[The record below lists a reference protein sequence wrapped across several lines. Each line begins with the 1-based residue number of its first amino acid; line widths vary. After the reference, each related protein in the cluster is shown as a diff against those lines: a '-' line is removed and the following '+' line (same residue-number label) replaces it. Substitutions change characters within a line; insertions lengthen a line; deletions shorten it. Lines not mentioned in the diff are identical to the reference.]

1 MKVSGCIIIVYVNTL
16 FRHGSLVMVLICF
29 VTVEIVQAVTTSSK
43 SKGVD
48 IKVLLNTP
56 LSQLESDCLNRALIA
71 AVNTNNPILVGEL
84 VLRGADN
91 VKDALIYSKKERKVQ
106 STAMLLLLVA
116 VTTDDNFLLTQLFD
130 NGPINH
136 PLLANSPVNK
146 VRHIV
151 ITDTEFLN
159 IPIEIARQRENVMVF
174 HNLLLHSRVTEST
187 GKIDWHGHNLSNIDS
202 VVFHE
207 IPWVRHLILAST
219 KLSEISDSFYS
230 CLLLCTILELQENS
244 IKSLPGGIFELPCIK
259 EINASHN
266 HLEEIVIAGLGRWSD
281 SLDLVNLSHNMLM
294 ELPASVSAPYLKY
307 LNISYNQFAEIPS
320 CVKGFKLLKSLNISF
335 NTGITKLSVALACLK
350 HLKNLE
356 MEGLTN
362 IVEPPPNK
370 MTNVESCLRYLK
382 DKLDHGSA
390 FYHLRLMVMGPPGVG
405 KTTLIGH
412 LADTKLAASDHK
424 DVVVSSWKYVPS
436 NEIAIHHYT
445 IWDVPGRNEY
455 QPIVRLYYTQRTL
468 YILLWDITD
477 GIDGI
482 MQLHK
487 TMCDLSVHAPGCS
500 AIVLATFLDQ
510 LTAEERD
517 AGAIQHL
524 LQQAAVFT
532 KQFPFVAVSHITA
545 VALQGRLENLSKLKK
560 YIYQSAEKFAIDG
573 THVMGQMISSNH
585 HILSHHL
592 SHLSKLTLSGVR
604 TGYMSKK
611 DFIDIQVHSI
621 KKLHLHDNDDTTD
634 ILNFFCQGGFLFH
647 SDGLYIFHP
656 SWLFKAF
663 LPLMVHHHYENL
675 VKHGVVRMSD
685 LVSILENKQITNEK
699 LLSLI
704 QALCIALPI
713 DSQKNFFLL
722 PHLLPDTKT
731 SDTGFDIAILR
742 YFTFKQPISGGFW
755 KQLLAYLIFTIPE
768 IKHGLAALMPN
779 EWKRI
784 LGASLHSFS
793 TPLILWKDGLIYES
807 GDVQFRVEL
816 IKPSNGYNCLE
827 KVMVCASS
835 GRKTTQKFCQILDA
849 ILSLIK
855 QNFPNVNNDDVME
868 QNVSCLQCLEDGEGN
883 AAHHTLDQQLLS
895 STYNNISYIVCNKKV
910 HNLALN
916 SLIPE
921 YFLLDFKPNLLEPDE
936 VQCDK
941 SNQLACNANCTI
953 YSGTFNKRD
962 AGVLYYN
969 VKQWSTKLHTLR
981 HDVRLLLSLN
991 HSCILS
997 FLGCS
1002 LQPPKVSIVFEHPPS
1017 GSLDVALISSKNS
1030 IPRVVSYRIAIQ
1042 IASVLNY
1049 LHTRGIALGD
1059 LSISSVLLWSLD
1071 PDDLINCKLFGFSS
1085 AGCIS
1090 YTNSSQNN
1098 SLLIPDIN
1106 WPNISFLYNPKADIF
1121 LYSFILYW
1129 LVTRHA
1135 PFHNLAKQKIMD
1147 VLLNGGRPSIDSIM
1161 ATAGLCA
1168 MTQVMKQC
1176 WMDQP
1181 DERPT
1186 AIALIQDLGSIS
1198 VQLLMGIHHINS
1210 DLSLRNVC
1218 PVVDNSQSLKQL
1230 WLCYD
1235 ANEGLDL
1242 IVCDP
1247 KTLDKEN
1254 SHSVPLKQICT
1265 IHQCTDTV
1273 WVASRFGLETGTVDI
1288 YSIHPTVHKH
1298 SLTLFDQSVC
1308 SIASTASDVYLGT
1321 YEGSCFIFPSDITMI
1336 PSNPGYHQQQFLSDY
1351 SIQGLVVANKSL
1363 WAAANDTIFILNLKT
1378 LKITNRV
1385 HRTTLNKMMPI
1396 GQLKLTP
1403 DERKIVSA
1411 HMGGSHFSVWDV
1423 ATFTHVCDVNVLEC
1437 TRLLKLNSITLLSAM
1452 TPVLDTVWIGME
1464 SGLIMVFS
1472 LENPRLLV
1480 FFQPYESYI
1489 RFLSCVRG
1497 PGVCGSEQYM
1507 ILCGGKSYCA
1517 STLNHVKAT
1526 REKPEAPKKEGY
1538 SDRDPGTVTVWEAV
1552 SASRLLQM
1560 QRLSSGDAWT
1570 NQEMTPNPPI
1580 PIIHEE
1586 HYGSLISFSSSSP
1599 SVSERSSL
1607 NFDQINEQSSEEME
1621 SNATST

>member
-1 MKVSGCIIIVYVNTL
+1 VIV
-16 FRHGSLVMVLICF
+16 LVCF
-29 VTVEIVQAVTTSSK
+29 VTVEIVRAVTTWST

-91 VKDALIYSKKERKVQ
+91 VKDALIYSKSERKIQ

-136 PLLANSPVNK
+136 PLLANSPVTK

-151 ITDTEFLN
+151 ASDTEFLN
-159 IPIEIARQRENVMVF
+159 IPIEIARQKENVMVF
-174 HNLLLHSRVTEST
+174 HNLLLHSRVTKCS
-187 GKIDWHGHNLSNIDS
+187 KIDWHGHNLSNVDS
-202 VVFHE
+202 VLFLE

-259 EINASHN
+259 EINSSHN
-266 HLEEIVIAGLGRWSD
+266 HLEEIVITGTGRWSD
-281 SLDLVNLSHNMLM
+281 SLDLVNLSNNMLT
-294 ELPASVSAPYLKY
+294 ELPSSINAPYLKY
-307 LNISYNQFAEIPS
+307 LDISCNQFAEIPN
-320 CVKGFKLLKSLNISF
+320 CVKGFKLLQSLNISF
-335 NTGITKLSVALACLK
+335 NSGITKLSVSLACLK
-350 HLKNLE
+350 HLTNLE

-362 IVEPPPNK
+362 IIEPPPNK
-370 MTNVESCLRYLK
+370 MASFESCLRYLK
-382 DKLDHGSA
+382 DKLEHGSP

-405 KTTLIGH
+405 KTTLVGH
-412 LADTKLAASDHK
+412 LADTKLAASDRK

-436 NEIAIHHYT
+436 NEITIHHYT
-445 IWDVPGRNEY
+445 IWDVPGRLVY
-455 QPIVRLYYTQRTL
+455 QPIVRLYYKQRTL

-477 GIDGI
+477 GTDGI

-500 AIVLATFLDQ
+500 AIILATFLDQ
-510 LTAEERD
+510 LTTEERD
-517 AGAIQHL
+517 AGVIQHL

-532 KQFPFVAVSHITA
+532 KQFPLVTVTHITA

-560 YIYQSAEKFAIDG
+560 YIYQSAEKFTING
-573 THVMGQMISSNH
+573 THVMGQVISSNH
-585 HILSHHL
+585 HILSQHL

-611 DFIDIQVHSI
+611 DFVDIQVHSI
-621 KKLHLHDNDDTTD
+621 KKLHLHDIDDTTD

-656 SWLFKAF
+656 SWLFKTI
-663 LPLMVHHHYENL
+663 LPLMVGHHDSSL

-685 LVSILENKQITNEK
+685 LVSILENKQITNDK

-704 QALCIALPI
+704 QTLCIALPI
-713 DSQKNFFLL
+713 DGQKNLFLL

-731 SDTGFDIAILR
+731 SDSGFDISILR
-742 YFTFKQPISGGFW
+742 YFTFKQTISGRFW
-755 KQLLAYLIFTIPE
+755 KQLLAYLIFTIPV
-768 IKHGLAALMPN
+768 IKHGLAALMPK
-779 EWKRI
+779 EWKGI
-784 LGASLHSFS
+784 LGVSPNFS
-793 TPLILWKDGLIYES
+793 TPLILWKDGLIYET
-807 GDVQFRVEL
+807 GDIQLRVEL
-816 IKPSNGYNCLE
+816 IKPSNGHNGLE
-827 KVMVCASS
+827 KVMVCTSS
-835 GRKTTQKFCQILDA
+835 AKKSIQMFCQIIGA
-849 ILSLIK
+849 ISNLIK
-855 QNFPNVNNDDVME
+855 QNFPNVSGDVME
-868 QNVSCLQCLEDGEGN
+868 QYVSCLKCLEAGEGN
-883 AAHHTLDQQLLS
+883 ASHHILDQQLLS
-895 STYNNISYIVCNKKV
+895 SARNNISYIMCSQKV

-921 YFLLDFKPNLLEPDE
+921 YFLLDFKPSLLEPDE
-936 VQCDK
+936 VQCNK
-941 SNQLACNANCTI
+941 SSQLACNTNCSI
-953 YSGTFNKRD
+953 YSGTLKKRN
-962 AGVLYYN
+962 AAVLCYN
-969 VKQWSTKLHTLR
+969 VQQWSMKLYILR
-981 HDVRLLLSLN
+981 HEVRLLLSLN

-1002 LQPPKVSIVFEHPPS
+1002 LQPKPSLVFEHPPS
-1017 GSLDVALISSKNS
+1017 LTLDAALISSKIS
-1030 IPRVVSYRIAIQ
+1030 IPRVILYRIAIQ
-1042 IASVLNY
+1042 VASVLNY
-1049 LHTRGIALGD
+1049 LHSKGLALGD
-1059 LSISSVLLWSLD
+1059 LSVSSILLWSLD

-1085 AGCIS
+1085 AGYTS
-1090 YTNSSQNN
+1090 YTNSSEHN

-1106 WPNISFLYNPKADIF
+1106 RPSTSFIYNPKADIF

-1135 PFHNLAKQKIMD
+1135 PFHNLAKQKIMG
-1147 VLLNGGRPSIDSIM
+1147 VLLNGSRPSIDSIV

-1168 MTQVMKQC
+1168 MTQAMKQC
-1176 WMDQP
+1176 WRDQP
-1181 DERPT
+1181 DERP
-1186 AIALIQDLGSIS
+1186 AAVALIQDLGSVS
-1198 VQLLMGIHHINS
+1198 VQLLMGVHHINS
-1210 DLSLRNVC
+1210 GLSLRNVC
-1218 PVVDNSQSLKQL
+1218 PVVDSLQSLKQL

-1242 IVCDP
+1242 IVCNP
-1247 KTLDKEN
+1247 KTLDKES

-1265 IHQCTDTV
+1265 IHQCVDTV
-1273 WVASRFGLETGTVDI
+1273 WVASRFGLETGSVDI
-1288 YSIHPTVHKH
+1288 YSIHPTVHRH
-1298 SLTLFDQSVC
+1298 SLTLCDQSVC
-1308 SIASTASDVYLGT
+1308 SIASTESHVYLGT
-1321 YEGSCFIFPSDITMI
+1321 YEGSCFIFPSDINKI
-1336 PSNPGYHQQQFLSDY
+1336 SSNPSEHQQQFLSDY

-1363 WAAANDTIFILNLKT
+1363 WAGANDTIFILNLKT
-1378 LKITNRV
+1378 LEITNRL
-1385 HRTTLNKMMPI
+1385 HRTTKNRMMPI

-1423 ATFTHVCDVNVLEC
+1423 ATYSHVCDVNVLEC

-1452 TPVLDTVWIGME
+1452 IPVLDTVWIGME

-1480 FFQPYESYI
+1480 YFQPYESYI
-1489 RFLSCVRG
+1489 RFLSCVKG

-1517 STLNHVKAT
+1517 STLKNVKAT
-1526 REKPEAPKKEGY
+1526 REKSGAPKKESFG
-1538 SDRDPGTVTVWEAV
+1538 DRDPGTVTVWEAV
-1552 SASRLLQM
+1552 STSRLLQM

-1570 NQEMTPNPPI
+1570 RQEITPNPPLT

-1599 SVSERSSL
+1599 SMSERSSL
-1607 NFDQINEQSSEEME
+1607 NFDQINEQSSEETE
-1621 SNATST
+1621 SNSTSA

>member
-1 MKVSGCIIIVYVNTL
+1 M
-16 FRHGSLVMVLICF
+16 
-29 VTVEIVQAVTTSSK
+29 
-43 SKGVD
+43 
-48 IKVLLNTP
+48 
-56 LSQLESDCLNRALIA
+56 
-71 AVNTNNPILVGEL
+71 NTNNPILVGEL

-116 VTTDDNFLLTQLFD
+116 VTNDDNFLLTQLFD

-151 ITDTEFLN
+151 ATDTEFLN
-159 IPIEIARQRENVMVF
+159 IPIEIAKQRENVMVF

-187 GKIDWHGHNLSNIDS
+187 GRIDWHGHNLSNVDS
-202 VVFHE
+202 VLFHE

-219 KLSEISDSFYS
+219 KLCEISDSFYS

-244 IKSLPGGIFELPCIK
+244 IKSLPGGIFELPCIR

-266 HLEEIVIAGLGRWSD
+266 HLEEIKITGAGRWSD
-281 SLDLVNLSHNMLM
+281 SLDIVNLSHNMLT
-294 ELPASVSAPYLKY
+294 ELPSSVNAPYLKY
-307 LNISYNQFAEIPS
+307 LNISYNQFAEIPN

-335 NTGITKLSVALACLK
+335 NSGITKLSVALACLK
-350 HLKNLE
+350 HLTNLE

-370 MTNVESCLRYLK
+370 MTNFESCLRYLK
-382 DKLDHGSA
+382 NKLDHGSA

-405 KTTLIGH
+405 KTTLVGH
-412 LADTKLAASDHK
+412 LADTKLAASDRK
-424 DVVVSSWKYVPS
+424 DVIISSWKYVPS
-436 NEIAIHHYT
+436 NEITMHHYI
-445 IWDVPGRNEY
+445 IWDVPGREQY
-455 QPIVRLYYTQRTL
+455 QPIVQLYYKQRTL

-477 GIDGI
+477 GTNGI

-500 AIVLATFLDQ
+500 AIILATFLDQ
-510 LTAEERD
+510 LTVEERD

-524 LQQAAVFT
+524 LQQAAIFT
-532 KQFPFVAVSHITA
+532 KQFPLVTVTHITA

-560 YIYQSAEKFAIDG
+560 YIYQSAEKFTIDG
-573 THVMGQMISSNH
+573 THVMGQVISSNH

-621 KKLHLHDNDDTTD
+621 KKLHIHDIDDTID

-656 SWLFKAF
+656 SWLFKTV
-663 LPLMVHHHYENL
+663 LPLMVGHHDNSL
-675 VKHGVVRMSD
+675 VKHGVIRMSD
-685 LVSILENKQITNEK
+685 LVSILENKQITNDK

-704 QALCIALPI
+704 QTLCVALPI
-713 DSQKNFFLL
+713 DSQKNLFLL

-731 SDTGFDIAILR
+731 SNSGFDIFILR

-755 KQLLAYLIFTIPE
+755 KQLLAYLIFMIPE
-768 IKHGLAALMPN
+768 IKQGLAALMPK
-779 EWKRI
+779 EWKGI
-784 LGASLHSFS
+784 LGASLNSSS
-793 TPLILWKDGLIYES
+793 TPLILWKEGLIYES
-807 GDVQFRVEL
+807 GDVQFHVEL
-816 IKPSNGYNCLE
+816 IKPSNGHNGLE
-827 KVMVCASS
+827 KVMVCTSS
-835 GRKTTQKFCQILDA
+835 AKKSTQKFCQIVDA
-849 ILSLIK
+849 ISNLVK
-855 QNFPNVNNDDVME
+855 QNFPNMNDDVME
-868 QNVSCLQCLEDGEGN
+868 QSISCLHCLEAGEGN
-883 AAHHTLDQQLLS
+883 SSHRTLDQQLLS
-895 STYNNISYIVCNKKV
+895 SARNNISYIVCSQKV

-936 VQCDK
+936 VQCTK
-941 SNQLACNANCTI
+941 NTQLACNANCSI
-953 YSGTFNKRD
+953 YSGTFKKRD
-962 AGVLYYN
+962 AAVLYYN
-969 VKQWSTKLHTLR
+969 VQQWPTKLCILR

-997 FLGCS
+997 FLGYS
-1002 LQPPKVSIVFEHPPS
+1002 LQPNPLLVFEHPPS
-1017 GSLDVALISSKNS
+1017 EALDATLISSKIS
-1030 IPRVVSYRIAIQ
+1030 IPRVISYRIAIQ
-1042 IASVLNY
+1042 VASVLNY
-1049 LHTRGIALGD
+1049 LHSKGIALGD
-1059 LSISSVLLWSLD
+1059 LNISSILLWSLD
-1071 PDDLINCKLFGFSS
+1071 PDDLINCKLFGVSS
-1085 AGCIS
+1085 AGYIS
-1090 YTNSSQNN
+1090 YTNSNQRN

-1106 WPNISFLYNPKADIF
+1106 WPSTSFIYNPKADIF

-1147 VLLNGGRPSIDSIM
+1147 IVLNGSRPSIDSIA

-1168 MTQVMKQC
+1168 MTLAMKQC
-1176 WMDQP
+1176 WREQP

-1186 AIALIQDLGSIS
+1186 AVALIQDLGSVS
-1198 VQLLMGIHHINS
+1198 AQLLMGVHHINS
-1210 DLSLRNVC
+1210 GLSLRNVC
-1218 PVVDNSQSLKQL
+1218 PVVDSLQSLKQL

-1242 IVCDP
+1242 IVCNP
-1247 KTLDKEN
+1247 KTLDKES

-1265 IHQCTDTV
+1265 IHQCVDTV

-1288 YSIHPTVHKH
+1288 YSIHPTVHRH
-1298 SLTLFDQSVC
+1298 SLTLCDQSVC
-1308 SIASTASDVYLGT
+1308 SITSTESDVYLGT
-1321 YEGSCFIFPSDITMI
+1321 YEGSCFMFPSDINKI
-1336 PSNPGYHQQQFLSDY
+1336 PSNPGDRQQQFLSDY
-1351 SIQGLVVANKSL
+1351 SIQGLVVASKSL
-1363 WAAANDTIFILNLKT
+1363 WAAANDSIFILDLKT
-1378 LKITNRV
+1378 LKITNRLY
-1385 HRTTLNKMMPI
+1385 RMTQNKMMPI

-1403 DERKIVSA
+1403 DEKKIVSA

-1423 ATFTHVCDVNVLEC
+1423 TTYSHICDVNVLEC

-1452 TPVLDTVWIGME
+1452 IPVLDTVWIGME

-1480 FFQPYESYI
+1480 YFQPYESYI
-1489 RFLSCVRG
+1489 RFLSCVKG

-1517 STLNHVKAT
+1517 STLKHVKAT
-1526 REKPEAPKKEGY
+1526 REKPEAPKKEGFG
-1538 SDRDPGTVTVWEAV
+1538 DRDPGTVTVWEAV
-1552 SASRLLQM
+1552 STSRLLQM
-1560 QRLSSGDAWT
+1560 QQLSSGDAWT
-1570 NQEMTPNPPI
+1570 RQEITPNLST
-1580 PIIHEE
+1580 PIIHAE

-1607 NFDQINEQSSEEME
+1607 NFDQINEQSSEETE
-1621 SNATST
+1621 SNSTSA